1 MRRLIP
7 IIAAVLSLSVPPLF
21 AASSGAWMKHVPAKE
36 QVRADPYAKDANAAA
51 AGAILYQRSCASCH
65 GDDAAGIGRHPS
77 LRSGRVHSA
86 TDGQLF
92 WLLTNGELAH
102 GMPSWSRL
110 PEGERWQ
117 LVRYLHSLPLDAK
130 R

>member
-1 MRRLIP
+1 MHRTITLA
-7 IIAAVLSLSVPPLF
+7 AAVLLLYVPSAL
-21 AASSGAWMKHVPAKE
+21 AASKGTWMKHVPAQE
-36 QVRADPYAKDANAAA
+36 QARANPYAQDLNAVA

-65 GDDAAGIGRHPS
+65 GDNAAGIGRHPS
-77 LRSGRVHSA
+77 LRTERVHNA

-110 PEGERWQ
+110 PEGDRWQ
-117 LVRYLHSLPLDAK
+117 LVRYLHSLPLAEK

>member
-1 MRRLIP
+1 MRRILTAITM
-7 IIAAVLSLSVPPLF
+7 LSAPALF
-21 AASSGAWMKHVPAKE
+21 AASNGAWMKHVPAQE
-36 QVRADPYAKDANAAA
+36 QSRANPYAHDTNAVA

-65 GDDAAGIGRHPS
+65 GDDAAGIGRHPN
-77 LRSGRVHSA
+77 LRTERVHNA
-86 TDGQLF
+86 TDGQIF

-117 LVRYLHSLPLDAK
+117 LVRYLHSLPLNAA

>member
-1 MRRLIP
+1 MRRML
-7 IIAAVLSLSVPPLF
+7 AAVIMVSAPAAF
-21 AASSGAWMKHVPAKE
+21 AASNGAWMKHVPAQE
-36 QVRADPYAKDANAAA
+36 QTRANPYAQDANAAA
-51 AGAILYQRSCASCH
+51 AGAILYQRSCSSCH
-65 GDDAAGIGRHPS
+65 GDNAAGMGRHPS
-77 LRSGRVHSA
+77 LRTDRVHSA